1 MRTAYPISNDTSW
14 YHSSFMVAKNLKT
27 NPKKYAEGKQ
37 TRWNNYIPSN
47 RFEFK
52 RDCLQPKFG
61 KIGHSQYIEWF
72 LIARTM
78 YHGLWKF
85 WNRRFFFPLFEWHLF
100 TEINAFAVTCSAR
113 WWYQQ
118 LRLVISFNFSSWHFR
133 WDEKK
138 LSNFRRIYWNV
149 FVGCQHPK
157 NRLLLMMMTTSSCSL
172 SPLEFFV
179 WICQRDV

>member
-1 MRTAYPISNDTSW
+1 MPSTEIWQNRAQPIYW
-14 YHSSFMVAKNLKT
+14 MVSHCEDNVPWTLEILKST
-27 NPKKYAEGKQ
+27 
-37 TRWNNYIPSN
+37 
-47 RFEFK
+47 
-52 RDCLQPKFG
+52 
-61 KIGHSQYIEWF
+61 
-72 LIARTM
+72 
-78 YHGLWKF
+78 
-85 WNRRFFFPLFEWHLF
+85 FFFPLFEWHLF
-100 TEINAFAVTCSAR
+100 IEINAFAVTCSAR

-118 LRLVISFNFSSWHFR
+118 LRLVISFNFSPWHFR

>member
-1 MRTAYPISNDTSW
+1 MLE
-14 YHSSFMVAKNLKT
+14 HSSIPLNYFNPLIECEPHTQFSMTLLGIIHRSFVVAKNLKT
-27 NPKKYAEGKQ
+27 NPNKYAEGKQ

-85 WNRRFFFPLFEWHLF
+85 WNRRFFSSLWMTSVHRNKCLCSNVQCSMMIS
-100 TEINAFAVTCSAR
+100 TTKTC
-113 WWYQQ
+113 
-118 LRLVISFNFSSWHFR
+118 NF
-133 WDEKK
+133 
-138 LSNFRRIYWNV
+138 L
-149 FVGCQHPK
+149 
-157 NRLLLMMMTTSSCSL
+157 
-172 SPLEFFV
+172 
-179 WICQRDV
+179 